1 MWMGIGSSILL
12 QGLQSATRA
21 IAIREWWRPFI
32 ARQNNSS
39 ICLAAIS
46 IMVSNRA
53 LLPNSLRSP
62 LDQKRRESSL
72 VIQAQRPLRRLSNWH
87 VIIPNGPEFWLSL
100 ALFMDGPW

>member
-1 MWMGIGSSILL
+1 MRMEIGFSILL
-12 QGLQSATRA
+12 QGLLFAIRA
-21 IAIREWWRPFI
+21 IAIRKWWKPFI
-32 ARQNNSS
+32 ARHSNSS
-39 ICLAAIS
+39 ICLAAIF
-46 IMVSNRA
+46 IIVSNRA